1 MAHEVDSSRAKIRL
15 QLAQREVSLHVAFW
29 SVFCSINITQCNI
42 ILRSEVRYCT
52 SLLLWCPACR
62 DVQWSAELLHYAWHH
77 KAKVIDME
85 AQLADLVSSAQ
96 KRRSLPNA
104 PKQERHVM
112 HQLAAAYGL
121 SSQSFGSEPARH
133 IDLFKVSRS
142 EISP

>member
-1 MAHEVDSSRAKIRL
+1 M
-15 QLAQREVSLHVAFW
+15 
-29 SVFCSINITQCNI
+29 
-42 ILRSEVRYCT
+42 
-52 SLLLWCPACR
+52 
-62 DVQWSAELLHYAWHH
+62 QWSAELLHYAWHH
-77 KAKVIDME
+77 KAKVLDME

-133 IDLFKVSRS
+133 IDLFKVSRAK
-142 EISP
+142 ISPLPASCRACSMLQRLLGPAKRSMHLVGI